1 MYAAVWKRPFGGGQP
16 LDILVLIGSA
26 VVLFLRLVTVNRI
39 CITLA
44 QGLNQRRFK
53 IPCAF

>member
-16 LDILVLIGSA
+16 FNILIFIGSA
-26 VVLFLRLVTVNRI
+26 AVLFLRLMTVNRI
-39 CITLA
+39 CIALA
-44 QGLNQRRFK
+44 QGLNQKRFK